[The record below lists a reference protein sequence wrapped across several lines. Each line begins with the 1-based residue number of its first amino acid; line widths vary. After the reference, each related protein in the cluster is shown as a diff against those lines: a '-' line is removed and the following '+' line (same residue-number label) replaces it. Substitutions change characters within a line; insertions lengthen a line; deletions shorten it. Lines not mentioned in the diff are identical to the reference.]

1 MGKAFGICICRLV
14 VWVFS
19 MCPSYDFLLLLLLLV
34 FDNNDDDDDDDDYYY
49 YYYYLFIIIIFSFYY
64 CCSNYGKS
72 VSVVVLSCNCYLLS
86 CN

>member
-1 MGKAFGICICRLV
+1 MGKAFGICICKLV

-19 MCPSYDFLLLLLLLV
+19 VCPSYDFLLLLLLLLV
-34 FDNNDDDDDDDDYYY
+34 FHNNDDDDDNCYYY
-49 YYYYLFIIIIFSFYY
+49 YYYYLFVFFYY
-64 CCSNYGKS
+64 CCSNYCKS